1 MSMSAKLKHDFPM
14 VLVNWL
20 DASGGHDQGWRGL
33 RDVKS
38 AKPSRGRSLGFLVAT
53 GELDGIEFLVV
64 CPHMVGTK
72 NIEGDGEIAIPKS
85 WVLDIKFLE
94 PKDEK

>member
-1 MSMSAKLKHDFPM
+1 MSAKLKHDFPM

-20 DASGGHDQGWRGL
+20 DASGGNDQGWRSL

-38 AKPSRGRSLGFLVAT
+38 AKPARGRSMGFLVYT
-53 GELDGIEFLVV
+53 GELD
-64 CPHMVGTK
+64 
-72 NIEGDGEIAIPKS
+72 DGEIAIPKS

-94 PKDEK
+94 IRDD